1 MVREEIC
8 RWTHAQG
15 QIQTKHQ
22 EKESSQTGS
31 ADSQGR
37 ASGIL
42 GCYVRI
48 SKFSMMMLKRLGPKL
63 EHVDTSWGQEA
74 SQPLKPICVLYLLSC
89 ACQVKATKMLT
100 SEEKTE

>member
-1 MVREEIC
+1 MVQEEIC
-8 RWTHAQG
+8 RWSHAQG

-22 EKESSQTGS
+22 ERESSQTGS

-48 SKFSMMMLKRLGPKL
+48 SKFSMMMLKLLGPKL
-63 EHVDTSWGQEA
+63 EHVDDILGARSVTS
-74 SQPLKPICVLYLLSC
+74 SQAYMRVMFTIVRLPSKGHQD
-89 ACQVKATKMLT
+89 AHK
-100 SEEKTE
+100 